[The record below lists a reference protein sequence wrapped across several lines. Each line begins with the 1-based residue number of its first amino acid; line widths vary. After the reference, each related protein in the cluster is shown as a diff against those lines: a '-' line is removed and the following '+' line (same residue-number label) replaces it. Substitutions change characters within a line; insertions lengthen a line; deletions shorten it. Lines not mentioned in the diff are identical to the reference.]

1 MVSAGICPSQY
12 SNVLEFT
19 RDNVCD
25 EIRIRRNTLID
36 VVVGQ
41 RASYYSILKYVESQW
56 FHVQKPKVRLNV
68 NGVFVF
74 RFQLNDDLW
83 QIMGGGPW
91 MYGGLHHLLLKS
103 ILG

>member
-41 RASYYSILKYVESQW
+41 RASYYSILKYVES
-56 FHVQKPKVRLNV
+56 
-68 NGVFVF
+68 
-74 RFQLNDDLW
+74 
-83 QIMGGGPW
+83 
-91 MYGGLHHLLLKS
+91 
-103 ILG
+103 